1 MSIQDNIH
9 AILEKVAAAAKD
21 AGRDP
26 ESIKLVAV
34 TKTVDAQTAKEVM
47 DAGCTTL
54 GENRVQSFLEKYE
67 VLGDAPDW
75 HIIGHLQTNKVKYI
89 VGKVSLIHSV
99 DSLHLA
105 EEISKKATAL
115 GITQDILLQFN
126 ISGEESKSGASEDE
140 AESLLAAVS
149 ALSGIRVCGLMTMAP
164 LDADEEETRAVFKGL
179 RSLFE
184 KLKEKNYPGVALTEL
199 SMGMSNDFELAVK
212 EGATLIR
219 IGRSLF
225 R

>member
-1 MSIQDNIH
+1 MSIQNNVT
-9 AILEKVAAAAKD
+9 AILERVKSAAKA

-26 ESIKLVAV
+26 ETVKLIAV
-34 TKTVDAQTAKEVM
+34 TKTVDADAAKEVM
-47 DAGCTTL
+47 AAGCASL

-89 VGKVSLIHSV
+89 VGKASLIHSV

-105 EEISKKATAL
+105 QAISKRATAL

-126 ISGEESKSGASEDE
+126 ISGEESKSGASENE
-140 AESLLAAVS
+140 AEDFYAAVS
-149 ALSGIRVCGLMTMAP
+149 SLPGIRVRGLMTMAP
-164 LDADEEETRAVFKGL
+164 LDATEEETCSVFRGL
-179 RSLFE
+179 RHLFE
-184 KLKEKNYPGVALTEL
+184 KLRETFPGSALSEL

>member
-1 MSIQDNIH
+1 MSIQDNINV
-9 AILEKVAAAAKD
+9 ILEKVAAAAKS

-26 ESIKLVAV
+26 KSIKLIAV
-34 TKTVDAQTAKEVM
+34 TKTVDAETAKEVM
-47 DAGCTTL
+47 ASGCMSL

-67 VLGDAPDW
+67 VIGDVPDW

-105 EEISKKATAL
+105 QEISKKATAL

-126 ISGEESKSGASEDE
+126 ISGEESKSGASESE
-140 AESLLAAVS
+140 AEGFLAAVS
-149 ALSGIRVCGLMTMAP
+149 SLSGIRVCGLMTMAP
-164 LDADEEETRAVFKGL
+164 LDASEEETAAVFKGL
-179 RSLFE
+179 RCLFE
-184 KLKEKNYPGVALTEL
+184 RLKQKNYPGTALTEL